1 MDPGKG
7 FKEDQVVFLT
17 VKTVSFKLVVN
28 PFSFN
33 PLSPQERKEEGRK
46 VGSP

>member
-33 PLSPQERKEEGRK
+33 PLSPKKEKKKEGK
-46 VGSP
+46 